1 MMKLPAL
8 ALCLALPLFAAEPK
22 SIPLWP
28 DGAPEAKGKTP
39 DDIPTLT
46 VFLPT
51 AAQAVGTGIVI
62 CPGGGYGHLAM
73 DHEGYDVAKWLNGKG
88 VAAFVL
94 RYRLPAKGYRHP
106 IPLLDAQR
114 ALRLVRSKASEW
126 QIKTDRVGTIGFS
139 AGGHLAST
147 VGTHFDP
154 GQPNAADP
162 VDRLSCRPDFLVLG
176 YPVITF
182 ASAFT
187 HRGSKNNLL
196 GPKPDPKLVASLSNE
211 TQITKDTPPTFLF
224 HAHDDRGVS
233 PRNSIEFYLG
243 LLRAKVPAEMHIYA
257 KGGHGFG
264 IGRKGTQAAETWQD
278 RFADW
283 LQRRGLLS
291 KPQ

>member
-1 MMKLPAL
+1 MKLPAL
-8 ALCLALPLFAAEPK
+8 ALCLALPLFAVEPK
-22 SIPLWP
+22 IIPLWP
-28 DGAPEAKGKTP
+28 DGAPEAKGRTP

-46 VFLPT
+46 VFLPP

-73 DHEGYDVAKWLNGKG
+73 DHEGHDVAKWLNGKG

-176 YPVITF
+176 YPVIAF

-283 LQRRGLLS
+283 LRRRGLLS